1 MLIPNVFPHNVN
13 FPYPLLI
20 VWLIAELQLIQCP
33 LQDMNSI
40 SEPSPYSHS
49 HSKYI
54 CYISRISSVTANPCA
69 AAAAASDGYPTQLA
83 EVNSPVNVIAVVHVR
98 ILITANGE
106 TVCSAG
112 CSASND
118 NGFPSCACSD
128 QYIIVK

>member
-1 MLIPNVFPHNVN
+1 M
-13 FPYPLLI
+13 
-20 VWLIAELQLIQCP
+20 
-33 LQDMNSI
+33 DSI

-49 HSKYI
+49 KYI
-54 CYISRISSVTANPCA
+54 CYSSRISSVTVNVKPCA

-112 CSASND
+112 CSASDD